1 MKGIQFCIIVTT
13 CIEIWMTCTIDGGK
27 LSWGINGKASN
38 GGDRKGKPLE
48 NLT

>member
-1 MKGIQFCIIVTT
+1 MMEIQFCIIETT
-13 CIEIWMTCTIDGGK
+13 CIKIWMTCTINGGK
-27 LSWGINGKASN
+27 LPWNGEAWD